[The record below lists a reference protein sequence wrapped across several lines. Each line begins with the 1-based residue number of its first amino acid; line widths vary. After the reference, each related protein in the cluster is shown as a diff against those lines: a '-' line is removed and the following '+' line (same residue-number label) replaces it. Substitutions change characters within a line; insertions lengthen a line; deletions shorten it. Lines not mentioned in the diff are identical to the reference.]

1 MGDQQFF
8 GCRGETLA
16 QRGCL
21 GGDVVATTHHDQ
33 SVVFGGQASQTGQ
46 GGHHPVVNHLEAA
59 PYLELFDVF
68 CEVPGRHS
76 LVDVLVA
83 SQSTELL
90 DPSLDV
96 VSGDP
101 FPFTDRVEVDPVH
114 HCSMVV
120 DHAVTDFHA

>member
-1 MGDQQFF
+1 M
-8 GCRGETLA
+8 
-16 QRGCL
+16 
-21 GGDVVATTHHDQ
+21 ATTHHDQ